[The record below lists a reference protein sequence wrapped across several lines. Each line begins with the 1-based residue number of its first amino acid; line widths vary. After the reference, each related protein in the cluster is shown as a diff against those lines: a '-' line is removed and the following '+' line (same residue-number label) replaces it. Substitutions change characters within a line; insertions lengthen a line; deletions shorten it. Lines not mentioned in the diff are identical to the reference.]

1 MPVRDTGNFKKINS
15 NRAGQLFVGSIIFVN
30 PYGLFINRYGRMSP
44 KEESAISG
52 QKKQRF
58 FICFAA

>member
-1 MPVRDTGNFKKINS
+1 M
-15 NRAGQLFVGSIIFVN
+15 GSIIFVN
-30 PYGLFINRYGRMSP
+30 PYGLFINRYGRISP